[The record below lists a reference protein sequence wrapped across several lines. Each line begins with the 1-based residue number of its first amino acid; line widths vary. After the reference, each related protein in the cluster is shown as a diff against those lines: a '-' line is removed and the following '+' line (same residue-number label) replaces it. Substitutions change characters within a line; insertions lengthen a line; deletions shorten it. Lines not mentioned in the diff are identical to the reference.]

1 VQVLFILTCKTLR
14 TMLNVFLVL
23 FRSIEIALKVVRL
36 ATTTIDNSHVLAV
49 DGWGES
55 VPQKYVTRIASS
67 IKTYHVEASLDL
79 FNVQQQMFFLAPGQR
94 LVYRHNFSGMFNDIS
109 QVIYFHYPDYI
120 RSAQVSL
127 DQMPEHGMNSLSCL
141 MNIIPQ
147 LRVMY
152 DDEPWLP
159 FGLVDSSEWMWIV
172 SNRQIYLWDGRSRRL
187 LGSSGSSSLM
197 LIFGFFGSA
206 LVFAETVHVCY
217 VAGPGILD
225 LAAYYL
231 LCNCGVEY
239 FDSLNAEGGGQQDG
253 NDSVKMTDFSHARL
267 VKRPRAQVES

>member
-1 VQVLFILTCKTLR
+1 MQVLFILTCKTLR
-14 TMLNVFLVL
+14 TMINVFLVL
-23 FRSIEIALKVVRL
+23 FRGIELALKVVRL
-36 ATTTIDNSHVLAV
+36 PVSTTDNSHALAV
-49 DGWGES
+49 EGWGES
-55 VPQKYVTRIASS
+55 VPQKYINRIASS

-79 FNVQQQMFFLAPGQR
+79 FNVQQQLFFLAPGQR

-120 RSAQVSL
+120 RCAQVAV
-127 DQMPEHGMNSLSCL
+127 DQMIDHGMNSLSCV

-159 FGLVDSSEWMWIV
+159 FGLVDASEWMWIL
-172 SNRQIYLWDGRSRRL
+172 SNKQIYLWDGRSRRL
-187 LGSSGSSSLM
+187 LGSSGM
-197 LIFGFFGSA
+197 PWRWI
-206 LVFAETVHVCY
+206 LVFDQVCLLTCLWGDMG
-217 VAGPGILD
+217 AGSGILD

-239 FDSLNAEGGGQQDG
+239 FDALNADGGGKHDDG
-253 NDSVKMTDFSHARL
+253 IADSVKMTDFSHARL
-267 VKRPRAQVES
+267 VKRTRAEA